1 MRPFVGA
8 LSNRQ
13 AWHMFCIAMY
23 STDHWIGGTLALAV
37 CVLFALS
44 PDTEEL
50 R

>member
-1 MRPFVGA
+1 MRLAVGA

-13 AWHMFCIAMY
+13 AWHMFTIAMF
-23 STDHWIGGTLALAV
+23 STEHWIGGSVALV
-37 CVLFALS
+37 ICVLFALS